1 MFSLPN
7 YLPLSFI
14 WWRIVTM
21 IMCLSGSSLSD
32 KKSWGRKAVYG
43 GVSRQLVWLHLRL
56 FVVKSA
62 NARILRDLG
71 TSLNIKIIFV
81 VKSANARIL
90 RDLGTSLNIKII
102 FVVKSAN
109 PTQSNARI
117 LRALIRIIFARL
129 EGRTEVYGGGSH
141 QLVWLHCLQ
150 MNLSPQQHCSEMLY
164 NSAL

>member
-56 FVVKSA
+56 
-62 NARILRDLG
+62 
-71 TSLNIKIIFV
+71 FV